1 MPVEERLGDPRSVC
15 VLLSVEWIA
24 HLWPK
29 YIIVWWCGGNLC
41 CFHCRTEVK
50 CLSVLSWHSI
60 LLLGTKDHTKRPKT
74 PLPITLFFL
83 QRQTFVFFTKIK
95 NKSLLNSIA
104 KEYIYSFGCWGHDT
118 HTLFWFW
125 WFKLHQVR
133 CCMWYPVGEVLWFP
147 YINDLGEQLQHM
159 LKEIKSGK
167 V

>member
-104 KEYIYSFGCWGHDT
+104 KEHIYSFGCWGHDT
-118 HTLFWFW
+118 HTPYSGFGGSSCIRSDVACGILW
-125 WFKLHQVR
+125 VR
-133 CCMWYPVGEVLWFP
+133 YFDSLTLMT
-147 YINDLGEQLQHM
+147 
-159 LKEIKSGK
+159 SGNNYSTC
-167 V
+167 